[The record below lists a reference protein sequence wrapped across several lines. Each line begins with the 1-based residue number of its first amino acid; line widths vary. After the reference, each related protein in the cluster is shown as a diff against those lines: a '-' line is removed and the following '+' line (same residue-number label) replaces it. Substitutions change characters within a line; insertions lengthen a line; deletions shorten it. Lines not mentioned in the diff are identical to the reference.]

1 MFFLNARVC
10 LEHIVNTNINICTFV
25 MIHFKF
31 NKVINFL
38 QRDYNYIIFSL
49 SPLFNGPA
57 CAIGQSGEASRWR
70 VCYQRGLP
78 RLVFLAAQTSSRR
91 LFVNRSVRRSVR
103 WSVGL
108 SFGGSVG
115 R

>member
-1 MFFLNARVC
+1 M
-10 LEHIVNTNINICTFV
+10 NIV

-31 NKVINFL
+31 NKLFYLL

-49 SPLFNGPA
+49 SPA
-57 CAIGQSGEASRWR
+57 CDIGQSGETSRWR

-108 SFGGSVG
+108 SVGGSVG